1 MWLTGLRN
9 VLDMSKII
17 RNIKKSGRKE
27 MSAITHVKQML
38 LLLLRLINMTDS
50 LLQ

>member
-1 MWLTGLRN
+1 MCLTGLRN

-38 LLLLRLINMTDS
+38 LLLRLINMTDS